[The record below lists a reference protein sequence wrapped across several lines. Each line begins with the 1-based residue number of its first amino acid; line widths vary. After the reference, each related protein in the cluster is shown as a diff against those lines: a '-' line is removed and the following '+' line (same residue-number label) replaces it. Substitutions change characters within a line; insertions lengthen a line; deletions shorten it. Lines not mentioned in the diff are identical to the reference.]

1 MKGSGTSSKLCE
13 FCDLLTVV
21 SIQSSLELE
30 LRIPVLFIL
39 FVVMDGGCWLLVN
52 SRVGEVF
59 VLSSSDAALYEDV
72 EFVGLLR
79 IFLNKKPREGVVAET
94 ANDSPARH

>member
-59 VLSSSDAALYEDV
+59 VLSSSDAM
-72 EFVGLLR
+72 LLCTR
-79 IFLNKKPREGVVAET
+79 MSSLSGY
-94 ANDSPARH
+94 